1 MSMMRITTNS
11 THESFTEGKKEEV
24 KSEIPKE
31 VRRPIRPSKQCK
43 QLHCQK
49 YALLKGYCRQ
59 HMYDNVEKKLVDEWI
74 ERKRLAVGPSCK
86 FQDCS
91 KRTVLKGYCTRH
103 AREMVDKAVVE
114 EYDHKV
120 KTSAARCKDE

>member
-1 MSMMRITTNS
+1 M
-11 THESFTEGKKEEV
+11 H
-24 KSEIPKE
+24 
-31 VRRPIRPSKQCK
+31 
-43 QLHCQK
+43 
-49 YALLKGYCRQ
+49 
-59 HMYDNVEKKLVDEWI
+59 DNVEKKVVDEWI
-74 ERKRLAVGPSCK
+74 ERKRLVGGPSCK

-91 KRTVLKGYCTRH
+91 KRIVLKGYCTRH